1 MKERQ
6 VLVIMNLLKLSKEQ
20 VVSSFANY
28 PTSPQPGILNRPGPV

>member
-6 VLVIMNLLKLSKEQ
+6 VLVIMNLLKLSKEH

-28 PTSPQPGILNRPGPV
+28 PTSPQPGILNRLGPV